1 MCSSYWTL
9 KAVVECP
16 KCHKTQPMEMQSH
29 FMGEPGSCLNTYEM
43 YQLIPELQGVS
54 VELDGRIDDFITTC
68 PQPCD
73 YTFLVGAIIEKGAVV
88 RVWPIEEEE
97 PHG

>member
-16 KCHKTQPMEMQSH
+16 KCHKTQPMEMQTH

-68 PQPCD
+68 PLPCY
-73 YTFLVGAIIEKGAVV
+73 YTFLVGAVIEKGAVV
-88 RVWPIEEEE
+88 KVWPIEEES
-97 PHG
+97 HAG

>member
-16 KCHKTQPMEMQSH
+16 KCHKTQPMEMQTH